1 MKLSLSRLR
10 QIDWKVWRPRLAY
23 AAFFALAFVLAFR
36 QTFPVEALKER
47 LILEASARG
56 WQVDSAEVG
65 PAGIVGMRA
74 TDVVLEDRGG
84 LRVSLEEV
92 SVSFRLLP
100 LLVGRKS
107 VSFDVKVWDGTIEG
121 TADVGAGDRRIVA
134 AIAGLD
140 LARAAPL
147 RQALRLELLG
157 LLSGSVDVT
166 LPGEPN
172 AKPSGRV
179 ELAVAEAGVNGGQL
193 PLPGMSTPLNIP
205 RVGLGGLAADVV
217 LAGGKGTFDKLEARN
232 GEAELNSDGLYF
244 VPQGRLATSPI
255 YGKIGVRI
263 SDAFLD
269 RPGNASFKAL
279 LDLALK
285 GARGKDGFYALQL
298 YGSLGSPQA
307 RPIAAGGGVGPGMQR
322 MPAFPGPTAPQPPNV
337 PGGPPGPSPT
347 RPRRPA
353 PGRSRGPARQAGARP
368 ALPGRPAAEDEAA
381 AADARGLITPA

>member
-1 MKLSLSRLR
+1 VKLSLSLSRLR
-10 QIDWKVWRPRLAY
+10 QVDWKVWKPRLAY
-23 AAFFALAFVLAFR
+23 TAFFVLAFVLAFR
-36 QTFPVEALKER
+36 QTFPVQALKER

-56 WQVDSAEVG
+56 WQVDAAEVG
-65 PAGIVGMRA
+65 PAGLVGMRA

-100 LLVGRKS
+100 LLIGRKS
-107 VSFDVKVWDGTIEG
+107 VAFDVQLWDGRIEG
-121 TADVGAGDRRIVA
+121 TADVGTGDRRILAVLK
-134 AIAGLD
+134 GLD

-172 AKPSGRV
+172 AKPTGRV

-205 RVGLGGLAADVV
+205 RVGLGALATDVV

-232 GEAELNSDGLYF
+232 GDAELNSEGLYF

-269 RPGNASFKAL
+269 RPGNTAFKAL

-285 GARGKDGFYALQL
+285 GARGKDGFYQLQL
-298 YGSLGSPQA
+298 YGSLGNPQA
-307 RPIAAGGGVGPGMQR
+307 RPIAAGVGAGPGMAGVP
-322 MPAFPGPTAPQPPNV
+322 MAPIPPPATV
-337 PGGPPGPSPT
+337 PGGAEVRAGSPGADIVPGAPRGPDTMDPT
-347 RPRRPA
+347 RGPPA
-353 PGRSRGPARQAGARP
+353 RSFPGRSKFRRPRGSG
-368 ALPGRPAAEDEAA
+368 EE
-381 AADARGLITPA
+381 